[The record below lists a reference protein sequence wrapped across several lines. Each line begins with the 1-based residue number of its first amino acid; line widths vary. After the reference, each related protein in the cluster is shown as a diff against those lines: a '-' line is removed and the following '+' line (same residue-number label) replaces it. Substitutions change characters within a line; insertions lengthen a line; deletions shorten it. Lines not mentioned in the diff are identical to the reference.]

1 MPRRRKRRRGEGSI
15 YRRADGYYVAAYV
28 VGRDPNGRPKRK
40 VIYGKSREA
49 VEDALFTARNLVPD
63 NPRITEYCDY
73 WLRTVAEPKLRPTT
87 YYEYHRVIEKHI
99 KPFIGAYHLRDIDE
113 SKVERYLEALKGSTK
128 SAVIQR
134 LVLILLKRIFNHA
147 VQNRIIQANPTRN
160 ISRPRYTTAIRRAL
174 TVQEVRRLLDVVKD
188 DRYEAVYVLAVTAG
202 MRIGE
207 ILALRWEDVDFD
219 AGTIAIRRTIVE
231 KGGKFMLGPPKTTKS
246 FRTIY
251 IPQIALNALRKRFS
265 GQEGYV
271 FPSRS
276 GRPVLRTRFT
286 NSEWS
291 RVRKAAGLDGVV
303 FHQLR
308 HTAATLQLRA
318 GTHPVVVQELLGH
331 SSVSITLD
339 VYSHATA
346 DLHRQSADRIDKML
360 EWPRYATNHATN

>member
-1 MPRRRKRRRGEGSI
+1 MELLEVDAVLRRTTTLESRCCVFKQLRLPLRDVIGMNVEAFCELRDRHVASDGGDCHLRLKRRRVVPARPSCQDLLLSKASSPPGEQS
-15 YRRADGYYVAAYV
+15 
-28 VGRDPNGRPKRK
+28 
-40 VIYGKSREA
+40 
-49 VEDALFTARNLVPD
+49 
-63 NPRITEYCDY
+63 
-73 WLRTVAEPKLRPTT
+73 
-87 YYEYHRVIEKHI
+87 H
-99 KPFIGAYHLRDIDE
+99 HL
-113 SKVERYLEALKGSTK
+113 SGCSV
-128 SAVIQR
+128 
-134 LVLILLKRIFNHA
+134 
-147 VQNRIIQANPTRN
+147 TRGHL
-160 ISRPRYTTAIRRAL
+160 STAIRRAL